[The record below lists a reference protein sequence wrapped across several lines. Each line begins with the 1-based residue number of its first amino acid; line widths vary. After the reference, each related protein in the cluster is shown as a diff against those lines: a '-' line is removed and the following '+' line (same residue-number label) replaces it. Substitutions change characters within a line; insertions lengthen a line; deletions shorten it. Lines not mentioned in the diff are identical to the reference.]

1 MVFNFLDEL
10 TTTREH
16 CIQAINHGFSVL
28 RPVVPSQQRFL
39 TVPWPRIYEQDWET
53 RVERASVG
61 LNNRREP
68 GLEIGWK
75 PEKITHTLNPV
86 GETISDQFSH

>member
-1 MVFNFLDEL
+1 
-10 TTTREH
+10 
-16 CIQAINHGFSVL
+16 
-28 RPVVPSQQRFL
+28 
-39 TVPWPRIYEQDWET
+39 
-53 RVERASVG
+53 